1 MRHIKTVETLCE
13 RADRLGVAINRK
25 RKRYDD
31 YGGMYYTRNEMDLI
45 EVYRVESNDG
55 IVKLYHYETLTC
67 EINRNTLSV
76 DYVYGESISDA
87 NSIYT
92 FINYYLN
99 LEPMIGYKPVNGGLY
114 IRTPETITR
123 GGDVDTWIDVYY
135 DDNPTQFLS
144 CVNFSYSF

>member
-1 MRHIKTVETLCE
+1 MRYIKIVETMCE
-13 RADRLGVAINRK
+13 RADRLGVAVNRK
-25 RKRYDD
+25 RTRYDD
-31 YGGMYYTRNEMDLI
+31 YGGMWSSTHERDLM

-67 EINRNTLSV
+67 VVNRNTLSV
-76 DYVYGESISDA
+76 EYVYGESISDA

-99 LEPMIGYKPVNGGLY
+99 LEPRIGYRPTNGGLY
-114 IRTPETITR
+114 IQTPETITR
-123 GGDVDTWIDVYY
+123 GGEVDTWVNVYY